1 MIEAA
6 LRTNASPTAIWVLIV
21 VVMACL
27 AFWLIAV
34 TIASHSTWSPHAGP
48 GVRTGVESWG
58 AASVPRQASR
68 PASQQAPSQPT
79 PYGSAAPD
87 VPAQRTGHADQPART
102 ETNTDGASGG

>member
-34 TIASHSTWSPHAGP
+34 TIASHSTWSPHASP
-48 GVRTGVESWG
+48 GVRTGVEAWG
-58 AASVPRQASR
+58 AASVPRQAPR
-68 PASQQAPSQPT
+68 PASQQT

-87 VPAQRTGHADQPART
+87 LPAQRTGYADQPART